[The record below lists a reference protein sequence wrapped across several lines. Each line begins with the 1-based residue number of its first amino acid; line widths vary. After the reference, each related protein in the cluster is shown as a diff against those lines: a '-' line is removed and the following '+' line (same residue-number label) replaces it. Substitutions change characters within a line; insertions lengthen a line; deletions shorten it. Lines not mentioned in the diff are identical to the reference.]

1 MLPPEHLLALDS
13 PPSFPCVFWVPER
26 RGRLVSETRF
36 IAEHRWAN
44 LDEGADVPQQKPKKM
59 QKGRFSENAKAS
71 VPRSEVSGAHN
82 QCNWAVCAV
91 WSHIF
96 LQNLYNGGLQ
106 RSFTPKSTRH
116 ISTVVA
122 YKKTTLRKS
131 IRQRTVESHQAVLCR
146 VCGSQRKRCDGR
158 TSWRRKTQAS
168 TLAVLLCVRSVC
180 PVESCAKQQTGML
193 AFS

>member
-96 LQNLYNGGLQ
+96 LQI
-106 RSFTPKSTRH
+106 FTM
-116 ISTVVA
+116 VA
-122 YKKTTLRKS
+122 YRGPLLPRARGTSPRSWLTKKLHCARALGNALLS
-131 IRQRTVESHQAVLCR
+131 HINWFFAGCVEAKENGAMGGR
-146 VCGSQRKRCDGR
+146 VGGGRHRLPHWRCF
-158 TSWRRKTQAS
+158 SAS
-168 TLAVLLCVRSVC
+168 
-180 PVESCAKQQTGML
+180 G
-193 AFS
+193 